1 MAVLAIHIVF
11 VLGINIYTYFI
22 NKEIMVF
29 EDSGKDLF
37 ERYSIL
43 NIVFL
48 KYKES
53 VIEQENFNL
62 DRYSIYDERIKDM
75 KKFKKVQVRMSGKN
89 YY

>member
-75 KKFKKVQVRMSGKN
+75 KKSKKVQVRMSGKN

>member
-53 VIEQENFNL
+53 VIEQEDFNV

-75 KKFKKVQVRMSGKN
+75 KKSKKVQVRMSGKN